1 MKTLYRQFISATLL
15 ILFFSIIV
23 GFALANIIYYSIS
36 KDNIDTQNV
45 KFAQEVANGIENM
58 HDSKDS
64 MDAYLSLIGNSGYQ
78 IFLIASDGEKYS
90 FGEQFENFKISHEI
104 VQSIMNGE
112 IYHGMK
118 YAPSSFLLLGH
129 FSNSLE
135 NSVGVPVITK
145 QNEYALFLRP
155 DNKSI
160 FSDIHVVLMSFVVA
174 IAITSLLGVA
184 IMTRKLIRPISSLTE
199 ATKAVKNENFNYRLN
214 ISRNDEIGQLA
225 ENFNLMQQQLAHNDE
240 LRKGFINDVSH
251 DFQSPLMNIQGYS
264 DLLQTD
270 ELKKEDRLQY
280 AAIIQ
285 RESKRL
291 SSLTKQ
297 LLILTSLDQ
306 ASYSLQRKS
315 VQLDEQLKEI
325 IRKSQ
330 WRINERELE
339 LSYKL
344 EPVSIQGDAEL
355 LMSVW
360 ENLLS
365 NAIKYSEFGS
375 VISIT
380 CRRVY
385 DEVQITFK
393 DTGIGI
399 GKEHLPQIFG
409 RFYRADTARK
419 KDGTGLGLSIVKKVV
434 ELHGGQV
441 NVTSIIGKGSTFEIK
456 LPIKR
461 S

>member
-1 MKTLYRQFISATLL
+1 MKTLYRQFISATVL
-15 ILFFSIIV
+15 ILFCSIIV
-23 GFALANIIYYSIS
+23 GFALANIIYFSVS
-36 KDNIDTQNV
+36 KNNIDSQNV
-45 KFAQEVANGIENM
+45 EFAQEVANGIENM

-64 MDAYLSLIGNSGYQ
+64 MHAYLSLIGNSGYQ
-78 IFLIASDGEKYS
+78 IYLISSSGEKYP
-90 FGEQFENFKISHEI
+90 FGEEFQNLKIPPET
-104 VQSIMNGE
+104 VQSIMDGE

-118 YAPSSFLLLGH
+118 YAPSSLLMMGH

-135 NSVGVPVITK
+135 NSVGVPVVTQ
-145 QNEYALFLRP
+145 QNQYALFLRP

-174 IAITSLLGVA
+174 IAIISLLGVA
-184 IMTRKLIRPISSLTE
+184 VMTRNLIRPISSLTE

-270 ELKKEDRLQY
+270 ELRKEDRLQY

-291 SSLTKQ
+291 SNLTKQ

-306 ASYSLQRKS
+306 ASYSLQRNS
-315 VQLDEQLKEI
+315 VRLDEQLKEI

-344 EPVSIQGDAEL
+344 EPVAIQGDAEL

-360 ENLLS
+360 DNLLS
-365 NAIKYSEFGS
+365 NAIKYSELGS
-375 VISIT
+375 IISIT
-380 CRRVY
+380 CR
-385 DEVQITFK
+385 EVHGEIQIIFK

-399 GKEHLPQIFG
+399 SNEQLAQIFV
-409 RFYRADTARK
+409 RFYRVDTARK

-441 NVTSIIGKGSTFEIK
+441 NVTSKVGKGSTFVIK
-456 LPIKR
+456 LPIRR

>member
-1 MKTLYRQFISATLL
+1 M
-15 ILFFSIIV
+15 
-23 GFALANIIYYSIS
+23 
-36 KDNIDTQNV
+36 
-45 KFAQEVANGIENM
+45 
-58 HDSKDS
+58 
-64 MDAYLSLIGNSGYQ
+64 
-78 IFLIASDGEKYS
+78 
-90 FGEQFENFKISHEI
+90 
-104 VQSIMNGE
+104 
-112 IYHGMK
+112 
-118 YAPSSFLLLGH
+118 
-129 FSNSLE
+129 
-135 NSVGVPVITK
+135 
-145 QNEYALFLRP
+145 
-155 DNKSI
+155 
-160 FSDIHVVLMSFVVA
+160 
-174 IAITSLLGVA
+174 
-184 IMTRKLIRPISSLTE
+184 
-199 ATKAVKNENFNYRLN
+199 N

-270 ELKKEDRLQY
+270 ELRKEDRLQY

-291 SSLTKQ
+291 SNLTKQ

-306 ASYSLQRKS
+306 ASYSLQRNS
-315 VQLDEQLKEI
+315 VRLDEQLKEI

-355 LMSVW
+355 LISVW
-360 ENLLS
+360 DNLLS
-365 NAIKYSEFGS
+365 NAIKYSELGS
-375 VISIT
+375 IISIT
-380 CRRVY
+380 CREVH
-385 DEVQITFK
+385 DEIQIIFK

-399 GKEHLPQIFG
+399 NNEQLTQIFV
-409 RFYRADTARK
+409 RFYRGDTARK

-441 NVTSIIGKGSTFEIK
+441 NVTSKVGKGSTFVIK
-456 LPIKR
+456 LPIRR

>member
-1 MKTLYRQFISATLL
+1 MKTLYRQFIRATFL
-15 ILFFSIIV
+15 ILCCSIIV
-23 GFALANIIYYSIS
+23 GFALANFIYFSFS
-36 KDNIDTQNV
+36 KDNIDSQNV
-45 KFAQEVANGIENM
+45 NFAKEVAYGIENM
-58 HDSKDS
+58 HDSTDS

-78 IFLIASDGEKYS
+78 LYLVSSAGEKYP
-90 FGEQFENFKISHEI
+90 FGEPFENFKISHET
-104 VQSIMNGE
+104 VQSIINGE

-118 YAPSSFLLLGH
+118 YGPSSLLMLGH

-160 FSDIHVVLMSFVVA
+160 FSDIHVVLMSFIVA
-174 IAITSLLGVA
+174 IAIISLLGVA

-270 ELKKEDRLQY
+270 ELRKEERLQY

-291 SSLTKQ
+291 SNLTKQ

-306 ASYSLQRKS
+306 PSYSLQRNS
-315 VQLDEQLKEI
+315 VRLDEQLKET
-325 IRKSQ
+325 IRNSQ

-360 ENLLS
+360 DNLLS

-380 CRRVY
+380 CRQVH
-385 DEVQITFK
+385 DEIQIIFK
-393 DTGIGI
+393 DSGIGI
-399 GKEHLPQIFG
+399 NNEQLTQLFV
-409 RFYRADTARK
+409 RFYRVDTARK

-441 NVTSIIGKGSTFEIK
+441 NVTSKIGKGSTFGIK
-456 LPIKR
+456 LPIR
-461 S
+461 RI

>member
-15 ILFFSIIV
+15 ILFCSVII
-23 GFALANIIYYSIS
+23 GFALANIMYFSFS
-36 KDNIDTQNV
+36 KENIDTQNV
-45 KFAQEVANGIENM
+45 KFAQEVANGIEHM
-58 HDSKDS
+58 HDSKES
-64 MDAYLSLIGNSGYQ
+64 MHAYLSLIANSGYQ
-78 IFLIASDGEKYS
+78 ILLISSSGEKS
-90 FGEQFENFKISHEI
+90 PFGERFQSLKLPDET
-104 VQSIMNGE
+104 VQSVIKGE

-118 YAPSSFLLLGH
+118 YSPNSFLIIGH

-135 NSVGVPVITK
+135 NSVGVPISTE
-145 QNEYALFLRP
+145 QNQYALFLRP
-155 DNKSI
+155 NNKTI
-160 FSDIHVVLMSFVVA
+160 FSDIHVVLMSFVIA
-174 IAITSLLGVA
+174 IAIVSLLGVILMA
-184 IMTRKLIRPISSLTE
+184 RQLIRPISTLTE

-240 LRKGFINDVSH
+240 LRKAFINDVSH

-264 DLLQTD
+264 YLLQND
-270 ELKKEDRLQY
+270 ELSNEERIQY

-291 SSLTKQ
+291 SNLTKQ

-306 ASYSLQRKS
+306 ASYSLQRNS
-315 VQLDEQLKEI
+315 IRLDEQLKDT

-344 EPVSIQGDAEL
+344 EPIEIQGDAEL
-355 LMSVW
+355 FLSVW
-360 ENLLS
+360 DNLLS
-365 NAIKYSEFGS
+365 NAIKYSETGS
-375 VISIT
+375 IITIT
-380 CRRVY
+380 CRKVH
-385 DEVQITFK
+385 DEIQIIFK

-399 GKEHLPQIFG
+399 SKEQLTQIFV
-409 RFYRADTARK
+409 RFYRVDTARK

-434 ELHGGQV
+434 QLHGGQV
-441 NVTSIIGKGSTFEIK
+441 NVTSEIGKGSTFEIK
-456 LPIKR
+456 LPTKR